1 VTDDRHDEIAARL
14 REEGAARA
22 PERLRADVMLQVRA
36 EPRPRRIRPRRSYWR
51 PLGSLAAAACL
62 VAALVVGVNRMDT
75 GSSGSGAGATE
86 AAASPEGVTSHGTVV
101 PGSAA
106 ARAIAPGPA
115 APGNAT
121 STRTPAWQL
130 QHARSVPEAAA
141 DNAAAGRSNDKL
153 AYAPAP
159 LRYTHARR
167 LGLLAPLRQAFG
179 PLEPRQ
185 GRGTHT
191 S

>member
-62 VAALVVGVNRMDT
+62 LAALVVGVNRLDT
-75 GSSGSGAGATE
+75 QSSRSGAGATE
-86 AAASPEGVTSHGTVV
+86 AAASPGGVTSHGTVV
-101 PGSAA
+101 PG
-106 ARAIAPGPA
+106 
-115 APGNAT
+115 AT
-121 STRTPAWQL
+121 STRTPAGPVQ
-130 QHARSVPEAAA
+130 RSLAFPEAAA
-141 DNAAAGRSNDKL
+141 DYAAAGRFKTTLTN
-153 AYAPAP
+153 APAP
-159 LRYTHARR
+159 LRYTYALR

-179 PLEPRQ
+179 PLEPHQ

-191 S
+191 P

>member
-36 EPRPRRIRPRRSYWR
+36 EPRPRRIRPRRTYWR

-62 VAALVVGVNRMDT
+62 LAALVVGVNRIDT
-75 GSSGSGAGATE
+75 GNSGSGAAATE
-86 AAASPEGVTSHGTVV
+86 AAASPGAVVSHGSGTGGETAQAIAPRLPAPEEGTPSRTPARQL
-101 PGSAA
+101 PGALYFPKAA
-106 ARAIAPGPA
+106 QYRAIAGRLDTELA
-115 APGNAT
+115 NAP
-121 STRTPAWQL
+121 
-130 QHARSVPEAAA
+130 V
-141 DNAAAGRSNDKL
+141 
-153 AYAPAP
+153 P
-159 LRYTHARR
+159 LRYTYALR
-167 LGLLAPLRQAFG
+167 LGLLGPLRQAFG

-191 S
+191 P